1 MLKPRTLE
9 DKLIYKYWEEKQG
22 LLFLEVPIGND
33 KNFWPKSSKIRR
45 IDGIRVE
52 DNENKIFK
60 NFNSENFKNNIK
72 NKNIELIEA
81 KKTLNRLVI
90 GQIIVGIEMFK
101 KQYESKNIK
110 GVILC
115 REGDPALGIICKEMG
130 IEVVVLK

>member
-1 MLKPRTLE
+1 MFTPRTLE

-33 KNFWPKSSKIRR
+33 KNFWPKDSKIRR

-52 DNENKIFK
+52 DNENQILKT
-60 NFNSENFKNNIK
+60 FNLENFKNIIK
-72 NKNIELIEA
+72 NKNIELLEA

-101 KQYESKNIK
+101 KQYESKKIK

-115 REGDPALGIICKEMG
+115 KEDDPALEIICKEMG
-130 IEVVVLK
+130 IEVVVLN